1 MDSELKTEITSKLE
15 GDLKTFLLALLD
27 VNTNLYSLNL
37 HYEKKVLINLK

>member
-27 VNTNLYSLNL
+27 VNTNLYNSKLFIM
-37 HYEKKVLINLK
+37 KKKY

>member
-27 VNTNLYSLNL
+27 VNINLYNL
-37 HYEKKVLINLK
+37 IFYNEKKNKLI

>member
-27 VNTNLYSLNL
+27 VNTNLY
-37 HYEKKVLINLK
+37 NLKLFIMKKKY